1 MIMKKLAI
9 NALNI
14 CDDISNIDSYLLVI
28 KNKKILYKILS
39 NSDLQYENSYIQIL
53 DENYKELKLSDYV
66 DFISSIINLDS
77 NFKKNL
83 NVLIRRIKKEEIEI
97 LRSTSEKINEILEEC
112 AKQIKVNSPINIS
125 YDIEVDEDDII
136 KLLSLS
142 LQDDS
147 PDLIDRI
154 NNYINIS
161 FELRGIKIFVFYNL
175 LAFLEENELDSLI
188 RTNKYN
194 GIKIIDIENV
204 EFKTSIFDHIKILD
218 EDICVI

>member
-1 MIMKKLAI
+1 MKKLAI

-39 NSDLQYENSYIQIL
+39 NSDLQYEDSYIQIL

-77 NFKKNL
+77 NSKKNL

-112 AKQIKVNSPINIS
+112 AKQIKINSPINIS
-125 YDIEVDEDDII
+125 YDIEIDEDDII

-147 PDLIDRI
+147 PDLIERI

-161 FELRGIKIFVFYNL
+161 FELRGIKIFIFYNL

>member
-1 MIMKKLAI
+1 MKKLAI

-77 NFKKNL
+77 NSKKNL

-97 LRSTSEKINEILEEC
+97 LRSTSKKINEILEEC

-136 KLLSLS
+136 KLLSIS

-147 PDLIDRI
+147 PDLIERI

-161 FELRGIKIFVFYNL
+161 FELRGIKIFIFYNL

>member
-1 MIMKKLAI
+1 MKKLAI

-39 NSDLQYENSYIQIL
+39 NSDLQYEDSYIQIL

-77 NFKKNL
+77 NSKKNL

-136 KLLSLS
+136 KLLSIS

-161 FELRGIKIFVFYNL
+161 FELRGIKIFIFYNL

>member
-1 MIMKKLAI
+1 MKKLAI

-28 KNKKILYKILS
+28 KSKKILYKILS
-39 NSDLQYENSYIQIL
+39 NSDLQYEDSYIQIL

-77 NFKKNL
+77 NSKKNL

-136 KLLSLS
+136 KLLSIS

-147 PDLIDRI
+147 PDLIERI

-161 FELRGIKIFVFYNL
+161 FELRGIKIFIFYNL

-204 EFKTSIFDHIKILD
+204 EFKTSIFDNIKILD

>member
-1 MIMKKLAI
+1 MKKLAI

-39 NSDLQYENSYIQIL
+39 NSDLQYEDSYIQIL

-77 NFKKNL
+77 NSKKNL

-136 KLLSLS
+136 KLLSIS

-147 PDLIDRI
+147 PDLIERI

-161 FELRGIKIFVFYNL
+161 FELRGIKIFIFYNL

-194 GIKIIDIENV
+194 GIKIIDVENV
-204 EFKTSIFDHIKILD
+204 EFKTSIFDNIKILD

>member
-1 MIMKKLAI
+1 MKKLAI

-77 NFKKNL
+77 NSKKNL

-136 KLLSLS
+136 KLLSVS

-147 PDLIDRI
+147 PDLIERI

-161 FELRGIKIFVFYNL
+161 FELRGIKIFIFYNL

>member
-1 MIMKKLAI
+1 MKKLTI

-39 NSDLQYENSYIQIL
+39 NSDLQYEDSYIQIL

-77 NFKKNL
+77 NSKKNL

-125 YDIEVDEDDII
+125 YNIEVDEDDII
-136 KLLSLS
+136 KLLSFS

-147 PDLIDRI
+147 PDLIERI

-161 FELRGIKIFVFYNL
+161 FELRGIKIFIFYNL

>member
-1 MIMKKLAI
+1 MKKLAI

-77 NFKKNL
+77 NSKKNL

-97 LRSTSEKINEILEEC
+97 LRSTSEKINENLEEC
-112 AKQIKVNSPINIS
+112 AKQIKINSPINIS

-147 PDLIDRI
+147 PDLIERI

-161 FELRGIKIFVFYNL
+161 FELRGIKIFIFYNL

>member
-1 MIMKKLAI
+1 MKKLAI

-77 NFKKNL
+77 NSKKNS

-112 AKQIKVNSPINIS
+112 AKQIKINSPINIS

-147 PDLIDRI
+147 PDLIERI

-161 FELRGIKIFVFYNL
+161 FELRGIKIFIFYNL

>member
-1 MIMKKLAI
+1 MKKLAI

-39 NSDLQYENSYIQIL
+39 NSDLQYEDSYIQIL

-77 NFKKNL
+77 NSKKNL

-97 LRSTSEKINEILEEC
+97 LRSTSERINEILEEC
-112 AKQIKVNSPINIS
+112 AKQIKVNSPINIY

-147 PDLIDRI
+147 PDLIERI

-161 FELRGIKIFVFYNL
+161 FELRGIKIFIFYNL

>member
-1 MIMKKLAI
+1 MKKLAI

-77 NFKKNL
+77 NSKKNL

-112 AKQIKVNSPINIS
+112 AKQIKINSPINIS
-125 YDIEVDEDDII
+125 YDIEIDEDDII

-147 PDLIDRI
+147 PDLIERI

-161 FELRGIKIFVFYNL
+161 FELRGIKIFIFYNL

>member
-1 MIMKKLAI
+1 MKKLTI

-77 NFKKNL
+77 NSKKNL

-136 KLLSLS
+136 KLLSIS

-147 PDLIDRI
+147 PDLIERI

-161 FELRGIKIFVFYNL
+161 FELRGIKIFIFYNL

>member
-1 MIMKKLAI
+1 MKKLAI

-77 NFKKNL
+77 NSKKNL

-136 KLLSLS
+136 KLLSIS

-147 PDLIDRI
+147 PDLIERI

>member
-1 MIMKKLAI
+1 MKKLAI

-14 CDDISNIDSYLLVI
+14 YDDISNIDSYLLVI

-39 NSDLQYENSYIQIL
+39 NSDLQYEDSYIQIL

-77 NFKKNL
+77 NSKKNL

-136 KLLSLS
+136 KLLSIS

-147 PDLIDRI
+147 PDLIERI

-161 FELRGIKIFVFYNL
+161 FELRGIKIFIFYNL

>member
-1 MIMKKLAI
+1 MKKLAI

-77 NFKKNL
+77 NSKKNL

-112 AKQIKVNSPINIS
+112 AKQIKINSPINIS

-147 PDLIDRI
+147 PDLIERI

-161 FELRGIKIFVFYNL
+161 FELRGIKIFIFYNL

-194 GIKIIDIENV
+194 GIKILDIENV

>member
-1 MIMKKLAI
+1 MKKLAI

-39 NSDLQYENSYIQIL
+39 NSDLQYEDSYIQIL

-77 NFKKNL
+77 NSKKNL

-97 LRSTSEKINEILEEC
+97 LRSTSEKVNEILEEC

-136 KLLSLS
+136 KLLSIS

-147 PDLIDRI
+147 PDLIERI

-161 FELRGIKIFVFYNL
+161 FELRGIKIFIFYNL

>member
-1 MIMKKLAI
+1 MKKLAI

-14 CDDISNIDSYLLVI
+14 CDNISNIDSYLLVI

-77 NFKKNL
+77 NSKKNL

-112 AKQIKVNSPINIS
+112 AKQIKINSPINIS

-136 KLLSLS
+136 KLLSIS

-147 PDLIDRI
+147 PDLIERI

-161 FELRGIKIFVFYNL
+161 FELR
-175 LAFLEENELDSLI
+175 
-188 RTNKYN
+188 

>member
-1 MIMKKLAI
+1 MKKLAI

-77 NFKKNL
+77 NSKKNL

-112 AKQIKVNSPINIS
+112 AKQIKINSPINIS

-204 EFKTSIFDHIKILD
+204 EFKTSIFDNIKILD

>member
-1 MIMKKLAI
+1 MKKLAI

-39 NSDLQYENSYIQIL
+39 NSDLQYEDSYIQIL

-77 NFKKNL
+77 NSKKNL

-112 AKQIKVNSPINIS
+112 AKQIKINSPINIS

-188 RTNKYN
+188 RTNIYN
-194 GIKIIDIENV
+194 GIKLIDIENV

>member
-1 MIMKKLAI
+1 MKKLAI

-39 NSDLQYENSYIQIL
+39 NSDLQYEDSYIQIL

-77 NFKKNL
+77 NSKKNL

-112 AKQIKVNSPINIS
+112 AKQIKINSPINIS

-136 KLLSLS
+136 KLLSIS

-147 PDLIDRI
+147 PDLIERI

-161 FELRGIKIFVFYNL
+161 FELRGIKIFIFYNL

>member
-1 MIMKKLAI
+1 MKKLAI

-53 DENYKELKLSDYV
+53 NENYKELKLSDYV

-77 NFKKNL
+77 NSKKNL

-136 KLLSLS
+136 KLLSIS

-147 PDLIDRI
+147 PDLIERI

-161 FELRGIKIFVFYNL
+161 FELRGIKIFIFYNL

>member
-1 MIMKKLAI
+1 MKKLAI

-39 NSDLQYENSYIQIL
+39 NSDLQYEDSYIQIL
-53 DENYKELKLSDYV
+53 DENYKELKLSDYI

-77 NFKKNL
+77 NSKKNL

-112 AKQIKVNSPINIS
+112 AKQIKINSPINIS

-147 PDLIDRI
+147 PDLIERI

-161 FELRGIKIFVFYNL
+161 FELRGIKIFIFYNL

>member
-1 MIMKKLAI
+1 MKKLAI

-77 NFKKNL
+77 NSKKNL

-136 KLLSLS
+136 KLLSIS

-147 PDLIDRI
+147 PDLIERI

-161 FELRGIKIFVFYNL
+161 FELRGIKIFIFYNL

-194 GIKIIDIENV
+194 GIKIIDIKNV

>member
-1 MIMKKLAI
+1 MKKLAI

-77 NFKKNL
+77 NSKKNL

-136 KLLSLS
+136 KLLSIS

-147 PDLIDRI
+147 PDLIERI

-161 FELRGIKIFVFYNL
+161 FELRGIKIFIFYNL

-194 GIKIIDIENV
+194 EIKIIDIENV

>member
-1 MIMKKLAI
+1 MKKLAI

-66 DFISSIINLDS
+66 DFISSIIKLDS
-77 NFKKNL
+77 NSKKNL

-136 KLLSLS
+136 KLLSIS

-147 PDLIDRI
+147 PDLIERI

-161 FELRGIKIFVFYNL
+161 FELRGIKIFIFYNL

>member
-1 MIMKKLAI
+1 MKKLAI

-77 NFKKNL
+77 NSKKNL

-112 AKQIKVNSPINIS
+112 AKQIKINSPINIS

-136 KLLSLS
+136 KLLSIS

-147 PDLIDRI
+147 PDLIERI

-161 FELRGIKIFVFYNL
+161 FELRGIKIFIFYNL

>member
-1 MIMKKLAI
+1 MKKLAI

-39 NSDLQYENSYIQIL
+39 NFDLQYEDSYIQIL

-77 NFKKNL
+77 NSKKNL

-136 KLLSLS
+136 KLLSIS
-142 LQDDS
+142 LQDYS
-147 PDLIDRI
+147 PDLIERI

-161 FELRGIKIFVFYNL
+161 FELRGIKIFIFYNL

>member
-1 MIMKKLAI
+1 MKKLAI

-39 NSDLQYENSYIQIL
+39 NSDLQYEDSYIQIL

-77 NFKKNL
+77 NSKKNL
-83 NVLIRRIKKEEIEI
+83 NILIRRIKKEEIEI

-112 AKQIKVNSPINIS
+112 AKQIKINSPINIS

>member
-1 MIMKKLAI
+1 MKKLAI

-14 CDDISNIDSYLLVI
+14 CEDISNIDSYLLVI

-77 NFKKNL
+77 NSKKNL

-136 KLLSLS
+136 KLLSIS

-147 PDLIDRI
+147 PDLIERI

-161 FELRGIKIFVFYNL
+161 FELRGIKIFIFYNL

-204 EFKTSIFDHIKILD
+204 EFKTSIFDNIKILD

>member
-1 MIMKKLAI
+1 MKKLAI

-28 KNKKILYKILS
+28 KTKKILYKILS

-77 NFKKNL
+77 NSKKNL

-136 KLLSLS
+136 KLLSIS

-147 PDLIDRI
+147 PDLIERI

>member
-1 MIMKKLAI
+1 MKKLAI

-77 NFKKNL
+77 NSKKNL

-97 LRSTSEKINEILEEC
+97 LRSTSEKINE
-112 AKQIKVNSPINIS
+112 
-125 YDIEVDEDDII
+125 
-136 KLLSLS
+136 
-142 LQDDS
+142 
-147 PDLIDRI
+147 
-154 NNYINIS
+154 
-161 FELRGIKIFVFYNL
+161 NL
-175 LAFLEENELDSLI
+175 
-188 RTNKYN
+188 
-194 GIKIIDIENV
+194 
-204 EFKTSIFDHIKILD
+204 
-218 EDICVI
+218 

>member
-1 MIMKKLAI
+1 MKKLAI

-39 NSDLQYENSYIQIL
+39 NSDLQYEDSYIQIL

-77 NFKKNL
+77 NSKKNL

-136 KLLSLS
+136 KLLSIS

-147 PDLIDRI
+147 PDLIERI

-161 FELRGIKIFVFYNL
+161 FELREIKIFIFYNL

-204 EFKTSIFDHIKILD
+204 EFKTSIFDNIKILD

>member
-1 MIMKKLAI
+1 MKKLAI

-28 KNKKILYKILS
+28 KNKKILYKNLS

-77 NFKKNL
+77 NSKKNL

-161 FELRGIKIFVFYNL
+161 FELRGIKIFIFYNL

>member
-1 MIMKKLAI
+1 MKKLAI

-77 NFKKNL
+77 NSKKNL

-136 KLLSLS
+136 KLLSIS

-147 PDLIDRI
+147 ADLIERI

-161 FELRGIKIFVFYNL
+161 FELRGIKIFIFYNL

-204 EFKTSIFDHIKILD
+204 EFKTSIFDNIKILD

>member
-1 MIMKKLAI
+1 MKKLAI

-66 DFISSIINLDS
+66 EFISSIINLDS
-77 NFKKNL
+77 NSKKNL

-136 KLLSLS
+136 KLLSIS

-147 PDLIDRI
+147 PDLIERI

-161 FELRGIKIFVFYNL
+161 FELRGIKIFIFYNL

>member
-1 MIMKKLAI
+1 MKKLAI

-39 NSDLQYENSYIQIL
+39 NSDLQYEDSYIQIL

-77 NFKKNL
+77 NSKKNL

-97 LRSTSEKINEILEEC
+97 LISTSEKINEILEEC

-136 KLLSLS
+136 KLLSIS

-147 PDLIDRI
+147 PDLIERI

-161 FELRGIKIFVFYNL
+161 FELRGIKIFIFYNL

>member
-1 MIMKKLAI
+1 MKKLAI

-77 NFKKNL
+77 NSKKNL

-97 LRSTSEKINEILEEC
+97 LRSTSEKINEILEKC
-112 AKQIKVNSPINIS
+112 AKQIKINSPINIS

-147 PDLIDRI
+147 PDLIERI

-161 FELRGIKIFVFYNL
+161 FELRGVKIFVFYNL

-204 EFKTSIFDHIKILD
+204 EFKTNIFDHIKILD

>member
-1 MIMKKLAI
+1 MKKLAI

-39 NSDLQYENSYIQIL
+39 NSDLQYEDSYIQIL

-77 NFKKNL
+77 NSKKNL

-136 KLLSLS
+136 KLLSIS

-147 PDLIDRI
+147 PDLIERI

-161 FELRGIKIFVFYNL
+161 FELRGIKIFIFYNL
-175 LAFLEENELDSLI
+175 LAFLEENELDFLI

>member
-1 MIMKKLAI
+1 MKKLAI

-39 NSDLQYENSYIQIL
+39 NSNLQYEDSYIQIL

-77 NFKKNL
+77 NSKKNL

-112 AKQIKVNSPINIS
+112 AKQIKINSPINIS